1 MERVIPF
8 CHPASTFQSVTP
20 KTRGTLDREACQA
33 SEEEE
38 EEEEEEEGGGRG
50 GGGGGG
56 GGGGITK
63 GKQEGIESVL
73 TFFSDVVSNSI

>member
-38 EEEEEEEGGGRG
+38 EEEEGESRRENK
-50 GGGGGG
+50 
-56 GGGGITK
+56 K
-63 GKQEGIESVL
+63 GLRVYLPSSL
-73 TFFSDVVSNSI
+73 ML